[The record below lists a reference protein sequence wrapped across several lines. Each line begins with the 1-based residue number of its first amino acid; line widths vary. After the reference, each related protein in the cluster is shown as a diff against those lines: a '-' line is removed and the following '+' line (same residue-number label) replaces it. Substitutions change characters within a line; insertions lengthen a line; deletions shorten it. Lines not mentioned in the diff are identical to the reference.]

1 MATIH
6 SSGNL
11 DLLSGKVAVLG
22 FGSQGHAHALNLHDS
37 GVDVMVGLRPGS
49 ASRDAAEAAGLA
61 VGTVAEAVEDAQL
74 VSFLLPDQ
82 VQPSVY
88 EQDVA
93 PNLPAG
99 AALVFAH
106 GFNVHYGRINAPAG
120 HDVFMVAPKGPGH
133 VVRRL
138 FTEGLGT
145 PAVVAVAQDASGK
158 AFQLAL
164 AYGTALGAGRAGMI
178 ETTFQEETETDL
190 FGEQAVLCGGTAE
203 LIRAGF
209 ETLVEAGYQPEVAY
223 YECLHE
229 LKLIVDL
236 IWEGG
241 LSHMRWSIS
250 DTAEYG
256 DFTRGSRVIDE
267 HVREKMREV
276 LGEIQDGTFAREWVA
291 EMESGERNLDEL
303 RAAARER
310 QIEQVGLEL
319 RSLMTREQPAGAPA
333 GEPRVG

>member
-1 MATIH
+1 MATIYNG
-6 SSGNL
+6 GNV
-11 DLLSGKVAVLG
+11 DLLSGKVAILG
-22 FGSQGHAHALNLHDS
+22 FGSQGHAHALNLHES

-49 ASRDAAEAAGLA
+49 ASREAAEEAGLN
-61 VGTVAEAVEDAQL
+61 VGTVAEAVKGAQ
-74 VSFLLPDQ
+74 VVAFLLPDQ
-82 VQPSVY
+82 VQKRVY
-88 EQDVA
+88 DEDVA
-93 PNLPAG
+93 ANLADD

-106 GFNVHYGRINAPAG
+106 GFNVHYGRIQAPAG
-120 HDVFMVAPKGPGH
+120 HDVLMVAPKGPGH

-145 PAVVAVAQDASGK
+145 PAVVAVAQDASGQ
-158 AFQLAL
+158 ALELAL

-178 ETTFQEETETDL
+178 ETTFAEETETDL

-256 DFTRGSRVIDE
+256 DFTRGNRVIDD
-267 HVREKMREV
+267 HVRAKMREV
-276 LGEIQDGTFAREWVA
+276 LGEIQDGTFAREWIA
-291 EMESGERNLDEL
+291 EMDSGEHNLDEL

-319 RSLMTREQPAGAPA
+319 RSLMTRKQPT
-333 GEPRVG
+333 GEPSVG